1 MDQVKIGEF
10 LKELRKE
17 KELTQEQLA
26 DKLNVS
32 RRTVSRWETGSN
44 MPDLD
49 ILVELADFYDVD
61 LRDIFNGKRREEKMD
76 AELKDT
82 LLQAADYTHEQ
93 ANRFKKRT
101 NLMFLGGIIALIVYL
116 IVIFVMNEQDTFLW
130 GMLRGAMYG
139 VTLGLL
145 TIGYLITSPFA
156 EKFQKLCEA
165 KRRLL
170 KKE

>member
-1 MDQVKIGEF
+1 MDQVVIGEF
-10 LKELRKE
+10 LRELRKE
-17 KELTQEQLA
+17 KDLTQEQLA

-82 LLQAADYTHEQ
+82 LLQAADYTQEL
-93 ANRFKKRT
+93 ANRSKKRI
-101 NLMFLGGIIALIVYL
+101 NLMFLVGIIAMVVYTL
-116 IVIFVMNEQDTFLW
+116 VIIFMNEQETFLW

-145 TIGYLITSPFA
+145 IIGYIITSPFA
-156 EKFQKLCEA
+156 DKFQKLCEA
-165 KRRLL
+165 KRKLL

>member
-10 LKELRKE
+10 LRELRKE
-17 KELTQEQLA
+17 KDLTQEMLA

-61 LRDIFNGKRREEKMD
+61 LRDIFNGQRREEKMD
-76 AELKDT
+76 NELKDT

-93 ANRFKKRT
+93 ANRSKKRI
-101 NLMFLGGIIALIVYL
+101 NLMFLAGIIALIAYT
-116 IVIFVMNEQDTFLW
+116 IVIVVMDEQDTFMW
-130 GMLRGAMYG
+130 GMLRGVMYG

-145 TIGYLITSPFA
+145 TIGFIITSPFA
-156 EKFQKLCEA
+156 EKFQKICEA
-165 KRRLL
+165 KRKLL

>member
-1 MDQVKIGEF
+1 MDQVVIGEF
-10 LKELRKE
+10 LRELRKE
-17 KELTQEQLA
+17 KDLTQEQIA

-76 AELKDT
+76 SELKDT
-82 LLQAADYTHEQ
+82 LLQAADYTHEL
-93 ANRFKKRT
+93 ANRSKKRI
-101 NLMFLGGIIALIVYL
+101 NLMFLVGIIAMVAYTL
-116 IVIFVMNEQDTFLW
+116 VIIFMNEQETFLW
-130 GMLRGAMYG
+130 GMLRGVMYG
-139 VTLGLL
+139 ITLGLL
-145 TIGYLITSPFA
+145 IIGYLITSPFA
-156 EKFQKLCEA
+156 DKFQKFCEA
-165 KRRLL
+165 KRKLL